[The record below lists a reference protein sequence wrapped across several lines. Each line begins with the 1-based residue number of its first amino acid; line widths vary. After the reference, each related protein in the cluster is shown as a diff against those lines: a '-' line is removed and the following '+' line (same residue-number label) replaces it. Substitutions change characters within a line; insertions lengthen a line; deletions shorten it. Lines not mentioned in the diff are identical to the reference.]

1 MKSVRA
7 IVRFLCRCAGAG
19 LALAIPAL
27 VLALL
32 LNPEFPHPDL
42 DSLVLWLIFALF
54 FTLLWALISSVVA
67 LPLCLLRWK
76 RDNDRPAAHPG
87 RRRLSVLALALALAF
102 LYTAGAFVFN
112 ALHNRTTVAPPGI
125 ILIVVGAGLCL
136 LVSLVLVFST
146 LRRGAGP
153 AWIRGT
159 ALVLLMLLLVLP
171 LLRPAAAG
179 PPAAGQ
185 GPAPGTWVDQ
195 GRRVFVIGID
205 SASWSEVDPLLERGL
220 LPNLGR
226 LLEQGCRGT
235 LQTFVPTES
244 PLLWASM
251 ATGKLPA
258 AHGIRFF
265 LRADFP
271 GVGTPLFLFPQKLFL
286 GRMELL
292 GLMRFSTIDGAEMR
306 AAAFWDVA
314 SRDLSVGVV
323 NWWQTYPAARVNGY
337 MVTDHVSFVGL
348 RHDPPWAHGL
358 THPPGLARR
367 ISEWEARDP
376 VPGAAV
382 TRSIFFGPDGAVID
396 ELEEYIHWRCYEPD
410 EKTARIVG
418 RLLEE
423 EPLPRLLAVYWNGLD
438 PVGHFFMRFAHPRLF
453 GTMDSELVK
462 RYGLVLERY
471 YRYTDELIGRV
482 LSRMDEQTAVILVS
496 DHGMEPY
503 RGLKRLYNTWLMG
516 GPLMTAAHRD
526 APPGIVVLAGAG
538 IRAGVELDRASV
550 LDIGPTALALL
561 GYPPA
566 LDFDGRVLD
575 EALEPA
581 VLQELAALPRPGS
594 YDALILP
601 RSTGSG
607 DPIDDDAFRQH
618 LEDLGYVE

>member
-1 MKSVRA
+1 MNAARA

-19 LALAIPAL
+19 LALAAAAL

-32 LNPEFPHPDL
+32 LNPGFTYPGRDAL
-42 DSLVLWLIFALF
+42 ALWLVFTLF
-54 FTLLWALISSVVA
+54 FTLLWALGSA
-67 LPLCLLRWK
+67 
-76 RDNDRPAAHPG
+76 
-87 RRRLSVLALALALAF
+87 VLALPFSLLRRKRATGRPATGPGRGRPSALPLALAF

-112 ALHNRTTVAPPGI
+112 ALHNRTTVAPPGTA
-125 ILIVVGAGLCL
+125 LIFIGAGLCL
-136 LVSLVLVFST
+136 LAALALILST
-146 LRRGAGP
+146 RRRVAGL
-153 AWIRGT
+153 AGIR
-159 ALVLLMLLLVLP
+159 ALALILMVLLLALP
-171 LLRPAAAG
+171 LLRPAAGG

-185 GPAPGTWVDQ
+185 GPAPGTWVDR
-195 GRRVFVIGID
+195 GRSVVVIGID
-205 SASWSEVDPLLERGL
+205 SAAWSEIDPLLDRKL
-220 LPNLGR
+220 LPNIGR
-226 LLEQGCRGT
+226 LLEQGCRGS

-271 GVGTPLFLFPQKLFL
+271 GVGTPLYLFPQKLFL
-286 GRMELL
+286 GRMEILK
-292 GLMRFSTIDGAEMR
+292 LMRFSTIDGSEMK
-306 AAAFWDVA
+306 AATFWDVA
-314 SRDLSVGVV
+314 SRDLNVGVV
-323 NWWQTYPAARVNGY
+323 NWWQTYPAARVSGY

-348 RHDPPWAHGL
+348 RHDPPWAAGL

-367 ISEWEARDP
+367 ISEWEAGDP
-376 VPGAAV
+376 VPGAEA
-382 TRSIFFGPDGAVID
+382 THSLFLGPDGAVVD

-410 EKTARIVG
+410 EKTSRILG

-438 PVGHFFMRFAHPRLF
+438 PVGHFFMRFAHPRQF
-453 GTMDSELVK
+453 GAVDSGLVQ
-462 RYGLVLERY
+462 RYGPVLERY

-482 LSRMDEQTAVILVS
+482 LSRLGEQTAVVLVS

-503 RGLKRLYNTWLMG
+503 RGLKRLYNTYLLG

-538 IRAGVELDRASV
+538 IRSGAELDRASV
-550 LDIGPTALALL
+550 LDIGPTVLALL

-575 EALEPA
+575 EALDPA
-581 VLQELAALPRPGS
+581 LLQELAALPRPVS
-594 YDALILP
+594 YDSLILP
-601 RSTGSG
+601 RSSGSG
-607 DPIDDDAFRQH
+607 EPSDDDAFRQH
-618 LEDLGYVE
+618 LEDLGYIE